1 MESRAK
7 AEAPESRFS
16 LIFLWSWCKF
26 ILERS
31 SACPYGEMSAIKSPR
46 IDMRQTASAYLKQLA
61 DAGVLI
67 ERQAGKE
74 KLFIHPKLI
83 TLLRQDDNPFTHY
96 VGEGVGETTKR

>member
-1 MESRAK
+1 M
-7 AEAPESRFS
+7 F
-16 LIFLWSWCKF
+16 
-26 ILERS
+26 
-31 SACPYGEMSAIKSPR
+31 AIKSPR

-61 DAGVLI
+61 DAGVLL

-83 TLLRQDDNPFTHY
+83 TLLRQDGNPFTHD